1 MQKTDTTQSPWS
13 NALRLLALFLIIPAF
28 VLAGCDSNDNGGEPP
43 PPGNGG
49 GNGDPFTVEAY
60 DTTTVDGEDA
70 IRVTDVEQG
79 GIGYVDENGDAVTEV
94 TWSSDFVYI
103 LEEYI
108 FVNDGQTLN
117 IEPGTVIKGAPGSG
131 ENATALVV
139 ANGGTINA
147 DGNPGSDD
155 PSTADPIIFTAQADD
170 GSGLGR
176 DVRGQWGGIIMLG
189 DAPLNTVPG
198 TQTVEGISLA
208 DDDNRDEYGGSN
220 AGHNVGTF
228 RFVQIRHSG
237 AQLGAGDEIQ
247 ALTLGGIGNG
257 STIEYVEAFAS
268 SDDGFEWF
276 GGTVNTRYLIAA
288 FNADDSFDMD
298 QGMQGNHQYWLGI
311 QSPVEAGRIAE
322 MDGGTD
328 PEDGTPLA
336 SPKVYNATYIGIGPG
351 ANAQGDN
358 NSPFLIHR
366 DNNATSYYNSVF
378 VEGGRDAGLQVED
391 LASGADSRAR
401 QEAGDLNHE
410 NNLWWNIGPNWDPG
424 ATVDPTTFEDIIQ
437 LTTDDQGNEINPS
450 YRDDLAQYLRDNG
463 NQLLA
468 NSPIVSVSRDAGSN
482 GLNPLAT
489 GDATS
494 GAPAPDAANNNSG
507 ANGQLDDTGYYGA
520 FDSSNN
526 WAKGW
531 SLLDQNGYFN

>member
-463 NQLLA
+463 NQLLE

>member
-28 VLAGCDSNDNGGEPP
+28 VLAGCDSNDNGGEEP

-70 IRVTDVEQG
+70 IRVTDVDQG
-79 GIGYVDENGDAVTEV
+79 GIGYVDENGDAVTDI

-463 NQLLA
+463 NQLLE
-468 NSPIVSVSRDAGSN
+468 NSPVVSVSRDAGSN
-482 GLNPLAT
+482 GLNPLAA

-520 FDSSNN
+520 FDASNN

>member
-28 VLAGCDSNDNGGEPP
+28 VLAGCDSNDNGGDPP

-49 GNGDPFTVEAY
+49 GNDDPFTVEAY

-70 IRVTDVEQG
+70 IRVTDVERG

-108 FVNDGQTLN
+108 FVNDGQTLI

-176 DVRGQWGGIIMLG
+176 DVRGQWGGVIMLG

>member
-28 VLAGCDSNDNGGEPP
+28 VLAGCDSNDNGGEEP

-49 GNGDPFTVEAY
+49 GDPFTVEAY
-60 DTTTVDGEDA
+60 DTTMVDGEDA
-70 IRVTDVEQG
+70 IRVTDVERG
-79 GIGYVDENGDAVTEV
+79 GIGYVDENGDAVTDI

-378 VEGGRDAGLQVED
+378 VEGARDAGLQVED

-463 NQLLA
+463 NQLLE

>member
-170 GSGLGR
+170 GSGLGL

-463 NQLLA
+463 NQLLE

>member
-28 VLAGCDSNDNGGEPP
+28 VLAGCDSNDNGGDTP

-49 GNGDPFTVEAY
+49 DNDDPFTVEAY

-70 IRVTDVEQG
+70 IRVTDVDQG

-463 NQLLA
+463 NQLLE